1 MKTAKTLKK
10 QALSAPA
17 TVMVWTVNDRVI
29 ENEAVLE
36 REFNDLRD
44 AGFDGLAVFVRCSRY
59 SWGDAEAQQALAR
72 IGRLCRKHK
81 LQYWLGPDPRF
92 VAHRIVAGLN
102 GLEVLVNGDAPRAE
116 KYPLVAPIV
125 DGRFNVR
132 SRIHPRHVHTMNQ
145 VAIQYVPLSLVKV
158 YAVRWTDRP
167 LGKNDV
173 IDITP
178 HARMFHHAKEGYVEA
193 FGRFKPPGD
202 GWFVTPFFRMGTN
215 FFDYSNPHHL
225 AAYFGELRK
234 LKEHGVSFDMHMWD
248 EPGYT
253 CTYGTYPWSPR
264 ICSMTRKKMK
274 GPMEGQLWKLA
285 FEAAD
290 GSHVTVRNEYYRAVQ
305 QTVNAAHRKTNR
317 EVQRLWGAT
326 TQAGIHDT
334 WHFESADMADM
345 NHGSMD
351 LWSGAREKS
360 GGFVDLGGINQLAD
374 PASPWYANLATMNV
388 AAVSLARMHKER
400 VAFNNLWTVGDDDG
414 DGSQRAA
421 MHHCVNAMALF
432 GVRWL
437 AHCYGPVGTIGEEN
451 TFLGS
456 PPLPGYPA
464 HSTWHGFPAW
474 NRRLKDHFRISE
486 NRLPHANVLVL
497 FPIETLYTLGD
508 NRADYVSKGIF
519 DLVLALLDAH
529 YQVDLFPPEWA
540 RRGTWKNGKLMRGG
554 MSYDVVL
561 YPHPRDVDEGVAAFL
576 RERGSVV
583 RYVFGAAERTV
594 GNRPI
599 RGTTPVLGSI
609 TETLEFLGKTPL
621 LKQVVA
627 PSGTWVTSTSIKR
640 GMLVSLMASRCG
652 GTFSGRVEYGG
663 SAIEVKGEMGELVRI
678 LFPANGEPIHV

>member
-1 MKTAKTLKK
+1 
-10 QALSAPA
+10 
-17 TVMVWTVNDRVI
+17 MVWTVNDRVI
-29 ENEAVLE
+29 ESEAVLE
-36 REFNDLRD
+36 REFNDLRE
-44 AGFDGLAVFVRCSRY
+44 AGFDGVAVFVRCSRY

-72 IGRLCRKHK
+72 IGRLCRKHN

-116 KYPLVAPIV
+116 QYPLVAPIV

-158 YAVRWTDRP
+158 YVVRWTDRP

-178 HARMFHHAKEGYVEA
+178 HAHMFHHAKEGYVEA

-215 FFDYSNPHHL
+215 FFDYSNPDHL
-225 AAYFGELRK
+225 AAYFDELRS
-234 LKEHGVSFDMHMWD
+234 LKENGVSFDLHMWD

-264 ICSMTRKKMK
+264 IRSIAGRKLK
-274 GPMEGQLWKLA
+274 GPIEGQLWKLA

-290 GSHVTVRNEYYRAVQ
+290 GSHGTVRNEYYRAVQ
-305 QTVNAAHRKTNR
+305 QTVNGAHRTTNR
-317 EVQRLWGAT
+317 EMQRLWGAT

-351 LWSGAREKS
+351 LWQGSKEKS
-360 GGFVDLGGINQLAD
+360 GGFVDLGGVNKLAD
-374 PASPWYANLATMNV
+374 SASPWYANLATMNV
-388 AAVSLARMHKER
+388 TAVSLARMHKEH
-400 VAFNNLWTVGDDDG
+400 VAWNNLWTVDDDKG

-464 HSTWHGFPAW
+464 HSTWNGFPVW
-474 NRRLKDHFRISE
+474 NRKLKEHFRTSE
-486 NRLPHANVLVL
+486 NRLPQANVLVL
-497 FPIETLYTLGD
+497 YPVETLYALGD
-508 NRADYVSKGIF
+508 NRADHVSKRIF
-519 DLVLALLDAH
+519 DLILALLDAH
-529 YQVDLFPPEWA
+529 YQVDLFSPEWA
-540 RRGTWKNGKLMRGG
+540 RRGTWKNGKLMCGG
-554 MSYDVVL
+554 MTYDAVL
-561 YPHPRDVDEGVAAFL
+561 YPHPRDIDEKVAAFL
-576 RERGSVV
+576 RQRGSAV
-583 RYVFGAAERTV
+583 RYIFGAAERTLR
-594 GNRPI
+594 NRPLKE
-599 RGTTPVLGSI
+599 TTPVLGSI
-609 TETLEFLGKTPL
+609 AETLEFLENSSFLRPVEAPAGTWLTCTPL
-621 LKQVVA
+621 K
-627 PSGTWVTSTSIKR
+627 S

-652 GTFSGRVEYGG
+652 GTFSGKVAYRG
-663 SAIEVKGEMGELVRI
+663 SAIDVRGEAGELDRI
-678 LFPANGEPIHV
+678 LFPENGEPVRV